1 MKSNYYNYIDKIW
14 NQSEHAYGSYKIF
27 RASIIHMYMYLVEI
41 TKLFKQI
48 IIHYI
53 NKLRYADR
61 FYH

>member
-1 MKSNYYNYIDKIW
+1 MLIKFGTNLNMHMEATKYFV
-14 NQSEHAYGSYKIF
+14 QV
-27 RASIIHMYMYLVEI
+27 HMYMYLAEI